1 MPLRPSLQGS
11 LGFETFCFN
20 DSDPRIVEVL
30 SVAAEMKAA
39 GTEGLIKTVPWHGHG
54 MSRMRLDKV
63 FEQIYQIGP
72 DRCYTVLHVVPC
84 RVTFDKSGLSPPQG
98 AETGVDLGPWSAQS
112 YRDRSSCIWRVSN
125 RQSPGFAQLSTAL
138 QAFCWTTWV

>member
-1 MPLRPSLQGS
+1 M
-11 LGFETFCFN
+11 
-20 DSDPRIVEVL
+20 EVL

-39 GTEGLIKTVPWHGHG
+39 GTEGLIKTVPRRRHG

-63 FEQIYQIGP
+63 LEQIYQIYQIGP
-72 DRCYTVLHVVPC
+72 DLPDLPDRCYNVLHVVPC
-84 RVTFDKSGLSPPQG
+84 CATFDESGLSPPQG

-112 YRDRSSCIWRVSN
+112 YCDRGSCSWRVSN
-125 RQSPGFAQLSTAL
+125 HQSPDGFTLLSTAL